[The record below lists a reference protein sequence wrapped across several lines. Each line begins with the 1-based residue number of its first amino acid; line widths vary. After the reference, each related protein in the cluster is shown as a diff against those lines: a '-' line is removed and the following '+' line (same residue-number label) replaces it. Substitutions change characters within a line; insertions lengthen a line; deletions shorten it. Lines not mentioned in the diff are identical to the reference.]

1 MNPQD
6 IINIYTERQNQ
17 FERLKNEAH
26 KIIAQQLIVR
36 GIKLHHLSGRVKEL
50 DSLIKKAEEKNMSNP
65 FTEMTDIVGLRVV
78 YLFQGDLEI
87 IKGII
92 RKCFRVVKEEDKLAD
107 LPSEVFKYGVYHFD
121 VKLPDKFS
129 KEDIGNMVFEIQAPT
144 ICQDAWAAV
153 SHIFY
158 KKEGKVP
165 SSLEKDF
172 HALNGLFYV
181 ADTHFDWLRPSLLDK
196 VS

>member
-1 MNPQD
+1 MNLLD
-6 IINIYTERQNQ
+6 IINTYTDRQNQ
-17 FERLKNEAH
+17 FERLKYEAH
-26 KIIAQQLIVR
+26 KIIDQELKVR
-36 GIKLHHLSGRVKEL
+36 GIKLHHLGGRVKGL

-78 YLFQGDLEI
+78 YLFQSDLEI

-107 LPSEVFKYGVYHFD
+107 LPDAVFKYGVYHFD

-129 KEDIGNMVFEIQAPT
+129 KDDIGNMVFEIQAPT

-153 SHIFY
+153 SHIFH

-165 SSLEKDF
+165 NNLKKDF

-181 ADTHFDWLRPSLLDK
+181 ADTHFEWLRPSLLDK